1 MEEHS
6 SAKPCRRY
14 EAANGKSPKY
24 TLHLKIVIHEQ
35 AVFPAVRW
43 PQNPSGFE
51 LRNVFHRRRREP
63 GLKISQPCP
72 ACFDDHPMSFSTHG
86 ATLAEALR
94 DRGRH
99 LGGEGIQIHGSTLAT
114 QLRGNKRREAAT
126 PADPTPDHSH
136 TTCIPFESSFDS
148 VRMWGGGRGHVS
160 SCRGIHAKPDHPTPT
175 GFK

>member
-6 SAKPCRRY
+6 SAKPCARRY

-35 AVFPAVRW
+35 AVFPAVCW

-72 ACFDDHPMSFSTHG
+72 ACFDDHPKSFSTHG

-114 QLRGNKRREAAT
+114 QMRGNKGREAAT
-126 PADPTPDHSH
+126 PAADPTRSLTHNLY
-136 TTCIPFESSFDS
+136 SFR
-148 VRMWGGGRGHVS
+148 VQL
-160 SCRGIHAKPDHPTPT
+160 
-175 GFK
+175 